1 MYHETKMGR
10 TGMRVLALAAAA
22 IVLSAVPAMAACDLK
37 AADAASAGTGC
48 ARAWMDAN
56 LRMNDIVA
64 VGTHNSYKL
73 AIDPKIFALVEK
85 TAPKVAPTLDYG
97 HRPLSDELNDGARA
111 IEIDVAYDPK
121 GGLFAHPFGPKLVGL
136 PDDPGYAAAMSK
148 PGFKVLHFQDIDF
161 RSSCVTLHDCL
172 AVLKGWS
179 RAHPDHVPILLSF
192 NAKDDSLPNGQ
203 GTQALKFDAAAYDAL
218 DAEIRAVLSPR
229 DLITPDDVQGSYP
242 TLREAVTKGG
252 WPTLGQARGK
262 FILALDEHAEKAAL
276 YAHNAHSLKGRPMF
290 IGEDDL
296 TAPDAA
302 FIVLNEPMT
311 DDIAGA
317 VKQGFIVRTRAD
329 ADTVEARA
337 NDTKRRDV
345 ALASGAQY
353 VSTDYMVPDTRFGP
367 YTARMPDGVVAAC
380 NPLTAAGK
388 CAGVPVEA
396 AAH

>member
-1 MYHETKMGR
+1 
-10 TGMRVLALAAAA
+10 MRVLAVIALAMG
-22 IVLSAVPAMAACDLK
+22 LSASSLSAAPRCDLTAPDAG
-37 AADAASAGTGC
+37 AAGAGC

-56 LRMNDIVA
+56 LRVNDIVTI
-64 VGTHNSYKL
+64 GTHNSYKQ
-73 AIDPKIFALVEK
+73 AIDPKIFALIEK
-85 TAPKVAPTLDYG
+85 AAPKVAPTIDYA

-121 GGLFAHPFGPKLVGL
+121 GGLFAHPLGPKMVGL
-136 PDDPGYAAAMSK
+136 PEDPGYAAAMSK
-148 PGFKVLHFQDIDF
+148 PGFKVLHFQDTDY
-161 RSSCVTLHDCL
+161 RSSCATLHDCL
-172 AVLKGWS
+172 VILKAWS

-203 GTQALKFDAAAYDAL
+203 GTQALKFDAAAYDAM
-218 DAEIRAVLSPR
+218 DAEIRAVFAAK
-229 DLITPDDVQGSYP
+229 DMITPDDVQGSYA

-252 WPTLGQARGK
+252 WPTLGKARGK
-262 FILALDEHAEKAAL
+262 FILALDEHGEKAAL
-276 YAHNAHSLKGRPMF
+276 YAHNAHSLKGRTMF

-296 TAPDAA
+296 ASPDAA

-337 NDTKRRDV
+337 NDTKRRDT

-367 YTARMPDGVVAAC
+367 YTARMPVGVIAAC
-380 NPLTAAGK
+380 NPLIAAAK
-388 CAGVPVEA
+388 CAGQPVE
-396 AAH
+396 

>member
-1 MYHETKMGR
+1 
-10 TGMRVLALAAAA
+10 
-22 IVLSAVPAMAACDLK
+22 
-37 AADAASAGTGC
+37 
-48 ARAWMDAN
+48 MDTH
-56 LRMNDIVA
+56 LRMNDIVTI
-64 VGTHNSYKL
+64 GTHNSYKQ
-73 AIDPKIFALVEK
+73 AIDPKIFALIQK
-85 TAPKVAPTLDYG
+85 TAPKVAPTLDYS
-97 HRPLSDELNDGARA
+97 HRPLSDELSDGARA

-121 GGLFAHPFGPKLVGL
+121 GGLFAHPLGPKMVGL
-136 PDDPGYAAAMSK
+136 PEDTAYAEVMSK
-148 PGFKVLHFQDIDF
+148 PGFKVLHFQDIDY

-172 AVLKGWS
+172 VVLKGWS

-203 GTQALKFDAAAYDAL
+203 GTQALKFDAAAYDAM
-218 DAEIRAVLSPR
+218 DAEIRSVLKAK

-252 WPTLGQARGK
+252 WPTLAASRGK
-262 FILALDEHAEKAAL
+262 FILALDEHGEKAAL
-276 YAHNAHSLKGRPMF
+276 YARDKHSLKGRAMF

-296 TAPDAA
+296 SAPDAA

-337 NDTKRRDV
+337 NDTKRRDT

-367 YTARMPDGVVAAC
+367 YVARMPARVIAAC
-380 NPLTAAGK
+380 NPLTATAK
-388 CAGVPVEA
+388 CAGMPVE
-396 AAH
+396 